1 MSKRVTKLEEI
12 FLASIKR
19 SKTTLDAWLGTL
31 KTDAPVWQD
40 IEKKEAKLT
49 EDWLAAHPE
58 GSLDDNQLQLDRA
71 AKHKVLEEECKKNPK
86 LYDEA
91 KAAAAGLK
99 VKSGTISAAARLVA
113 QCYSLP
119 NEILTCHAIGLI
131 IR

>member
-12 FLASIKR
+12 FLASLKR
-19 SKTTLDAWLGTL
+19 SKTTLDAWLGTV
-31 KTDAPVWQD
+31 KSDATVWKE
-40 IEKKEAKLT
+40 IGKKEAELK
-49 EDWLAAHPE
+49 EDWLAAHPD
-58 GSLDDNQLQLDRA
+58 GSLDDNRLQLDRA
-71 AKHKVLEEECKKNPK
+71 AKRKIFEEKCKKNPK

-99 VKSGTISAAARLVA
+99 ANAGTISAAERLVA
-113 QCYSLP
+113 QRYSQP